1 MGEIVLSL
9 EKRQLDL
16 KEALSGTFD
25 SLMEGVPKNIQELLE
40 SISLAHNENGVEFV
54 AQFGKWAETEIFL
67 PFIDFDQKKFY
78 KGFTFYL
85 EHIPQ
90 RVTNYRSSD
99 NPVAKRVINIVIK
112 DRIEYENATTMI
124 HFMPDVN
131 EMEMGDNQK
140 NIIKIYFVICLL
152 KLIEMIKIGKYSH
165 TGKNKFFSIKTNL
178 KMLGFVKSL
187 DILNSE
193 ISQRD
198 ENKNFGILTF
208 DYRGL
213 IESEVLLQKKCSE
226 YFEKLN
232 QKNPSQSLIQ
242 KQS

>member
-1 MGEIVLSL
+1 MGYSPIIL
-9 EKRQLDL
+9 
-16 KEALSGTFD
+16 
-25 SLMEGVPKNIQELLE
+25 
-40 SISLAHNENGVEFV
+40 
-54 AQFGKWAETEIFL
+54 
-67 PFIDFDQKKFY
+67 
-78 KGFTFYL
+78 
-85 EHIPQ
+85 
-90 RVTNYRSSD
+90 
-99 NPVAKRVINIVIK
+99 
-112 DRIEYENATTMI
+112 
-124 HFMPDVN
+124 
-131 EMEMGDNQK
+131 
-140 NIIKIYFVICLL
+140 IKIIRN
-152 KLIEMIKIGKYSH
+152 KY
-165 TGKNKFFSIKTNL
+165 K